1 MAVPNLF
8 KFAERR
14 KPADNPDP
22 GGYKAAPYGSFPQD
36 VMSDGWGWD
45 PETARQK
52 REDAVRERSIPK
64 IDSND
69 VVGSLNGI
77 LGPSPEERAAE
88 EKRQQEH
95 RRQMHGWTSLFNGL
109 RHLGNLYYAAKGAPG
124 QKFSDPHQQI
134 EQQYQDERKRLADIH
149 AADQK
154 YYANLWGLYRQ
165 MNDEQRRNALAEAQS
180 QYYGTRDEMARQK
193 AELDKLK
200 AVRVIKQTDGS
211 LVKFDPVTGE
221 TEQLT
226 ETDPLYVE
234 RMQSIIEK
242 NRQQGNAAMI
252 RANKAGGGGRSSG
265 TSTTTTVNE
274 YNEDGKIT
282 KKVVTKGG
290 SSQPRSGGGKGGRKK
305 VKW

>member
-14 KPADNPDP
+14 KAADNPDP

-69 VVGSLNGI
+69 VIGSLKGL

-88 EKRQQEH
+88 EQRLQKH
-95 RRQMHGWTSLFNGL
+95 RRKMHGWTALFNGL

-124 QKFSDPHQQI
+124 QKFGDPHQQI

-149 AADQK
+149 AAD
-154 YYANLWGLYRQ
+154 
-165 MNDEQRRNALAEAQS
+165 RN
-180 QYYGTRDEMARQK
+180 YYGTLYNLRRQMESDRRADESLQSTLEWRKAQQEDRQRQSEERRWQFEEKLRQQQEQFEARQ
-193 AELDKLK
+193 
-200 AVRVIKQTDGS
+200 
-211 LVKFDPVTGE
+211 
-221 TEQLT
+221 
-226 ETDPLYVE
+226 
-234 RMQSIIEK
+234 
-242 NRQQGNAAMI
+242 RQQQARFNRRQQSNQKGGAK
-252 RANKAGGGGRSSG
+252 KAGGG
-265 TSTTTTVNE
+265 N
-274 YNEDGKIT
+274 GKA
-282 KKVVTKGG
+282 
-290 SSQPRSGGGKGGRKK
+290 GGGLGWGRQSNGTIVEQEKD
-305 VKW
+305 W

>member
-1 MAVPNLF
+1 MQS
-8 KFAERR
+8 
-14 KPADNPDP
+14 PD
-22 GGYKAAPYGSFPQD
+22 
-36 VMSDGWGWD
+36 
-45 PETARQK
+45 
-52 REDAVRERSIPK
+52 DAYQLDQQQPRTVATKQYELPK

-69 VVGSLNGI
+69 AIGSLAGV
-77 LGPSPEERAAE
+77 LGPTPEERAAE
-88 EKRQQEH
+88 EQRLQEH
-95 RRQMHGWTSLFNGL
+95 RRKMHGWTALFNGL
-109 RHLGNLYYAAKGAPG
+109 RHLSNLYYATKGAPG
-124 QKFSDPHQQI
+124 QKLSDPHQQI
-134 EQQYQDERKRLADIH
+134 EQQYQEERKRLADIH
-149 AADQK
+149 AADRN
-154 YYANLWGLYRQ
+154 YYNTLWGLYRQ
-165 MNDEQRRNALAEAQS
+165 VNDEQRRNTLADAQA

-234 RMQSIIEK
+234 RMHSIIDK

-252 RANKAGGGGRSSG
+252 RANKTGGGSGRSSG

-274 YNEDGKIT
+274 YNEDGKII

-290 SSQPRSGGGKGGRKK
+290 TVGRTVKKGKGNGGKIATGVNWK
-305 VKW
+305 